1 MRFNILR
8 VLWDYR
14 FKILEGIWDSIYVLF
29 LSIILANYW
38 VGFFLERISSLPLM
52 PGLTYIMAGICGVF
66 AFLYFKNVKKAFFAT
81 LAFSILGCAL
91 SGLCLYTPALLGIVE
106 EETTLYLSIRAT
118 VEIFFLVF
126 PMAIAGCMVTA
137 YIFPD

>member
-1 MRFNILR
+1 MRVKLNL
-8 VLWDYR
+8 LQWAWD
-14 FKILEGIWDSIYVLF
+14 IIYVLF

-66 AFLYFKNVKKAFFAT
+66 AFLFFKSVKKAFYAT
-81 LAFSILGCAL
+81 VAFSILGCVI
-91 SGLCLYTPALLGIVE
+91 SGLCLYFPAFLGIVDA
-106 EETTLYLSIRAT
+106 ETTFYLSIRAT

-137 YIFPD
+137 YFFPD